1 MAQQLEL
8 KIPLWADWPL
18 NIFNAQ
24 TLNFWHTQ
32 GAAGATLSVELTMAQ
47 VEHLADNSPLMLEC
61 LVQGRLEMMVSE
73 YCIAGSFLG
82 ELDKGKCTYGCKEPL
97 FLQDRKEESF
107 PIVTDQ
113 FCRMHILNAH
123 DLSMLKYAKQ
133 MAQNGIRRLRI
144 DARFYSPEETAKIV
158 SLYRRVLDGDIQI
171 EDNLAQT
178 TRGHY
183 FRGVL

>member
-1 MAQQLEL
+1 
-8 KIPLWADWPL
+8 
-18 NIFNAQ
+18 
-24 TLNFWHTQ
+24 
-32 GAAGATLSVELTMAQ
+32 MAQ
-47 VEHLADNSPLMLEC
+47 VEHLVDNSPLMLEC

-82 ELDKGKCTYGCKEPL
+82 ELDKGKCSYGCKEPL

-158 SLYRRVLDGDIQI
+158 SLYRRILDGDIQI
-171 EDNLAQT
+171 EDNLAKT